1 MLNALLGLL
10 TGLLLGGIVCTT
22 GMASPISGPDSDR
35 QEDRGRPVHDEK
47 QPATDREALTAYFC

>member
-22 GMASPISGPDSDR
+22 GVASPVFGPGATGMRDGDQSVHH
-35 QEDRGRPVHDEK
+35 ESRPDPE
-47 QPATDREALTAYFC
+47 RENLTAYLC